1 MTIFYDIIYMT
12 DEFSQLILQAD
23 QDSEYPAQ
31 STADMTVFVSS
42 VLYISWN
49 FMEIV
54 ILLACFVH
62 VFWVYWDKNLRISIL
77 PGLFL
82 FKDVYT
88 IYC

>member
-42 VLYISWN
+42 VLYIS
-49 FMEIV
+49 
-54 ILLACFVH
+54 
-62 VFWVYWDKNLRISIL
+62 
-77 PGLFL
+77 
-82 FKDVYT
+82 
-88 IYC
+88 